1 MKKVNTI
8 DIKDIKKNNEIYTTV
23 TQIDK
28 EKVFELFNTTQVGL
42 TEEGVEIARETYGSN
57 VIDYGKKE
65 TIIHKLG
72 KAFITPFSV
81 VLILLAAVS
90 FITDYL
96 LAPPMEKDIT
106 AVVIIVVMVALSGI
120 ISFVQSIQSS
130 NAAEKLA
137 DMVEVTTAVIRAET
151 KQTEIP
157 IDEVVCGD
165 IIRLAAGDMIPA
177 DIRILR
183 AKDLFVAQSA
193 MTGESEPVER
203 IGLSE
208 TDLTKS
214 VTEYQNMVY
223 MGSTVISGTA
233 EGVVV
238 ATGNQT
244 LFGRIAKDVTVE
256 RVKTSFEMGISSVS
270 WLLIRFMAIMVPA
283 VFFINGFTKGSW
295 IDAFLFGI
303 SVAVGLTPEMLPMIV
318 NSNLIK
324 GANEMAKK
332 GTIIK
337 NLNSIQNFGA
347 IDILCTDKTGT
358 LTQDKIILEYHLDM
372 NGDEDDRVL
381 RHAFFNS
388 YYQTGL
394 RNLMDVSIIEVA
406 DETLNLKIDQYEKV
420 DEIPFDFKRRR
431 MSVVIKD
438 RTNNKTQLITKGAV
452 EEMLSISKYVDY
464 QGKIIELTDEVKQS
478 IIEKVDDLN
487 SDGLRVVAVA
497 QRTNPPAVD
506 EFSVDDE
513 HDMVLIGYLA
523 FLDPPKETT
532 KPALEALAEH
542 NVRVKVLTG
551 DNEMVTRAVCRQ
563 VGIDA
568 EEAVIGSQLEGLSF
582 EELRVLVEEQDVFVK
597 LSPQQKVDVV
607 TALRANGHVVGFM
620 GDGIND
626 APAMKASDVGISVDT
641 AVDIAKE
648 SADVILLEKDLM
660 VLETGI
666 VYGRKVFCNII
677 KYVKM
682 TASSNFG
689 NMFSVLVASIF
700 LPFLPMLPIQLLFL
714 NLIYDISCIS
724 IPWDN
729 VDEEYLKNPRKWEAD
744 SIKSF
749 MIWNGPISSIFDITT
764 YLLMFFVICPALL
777 GGAYGTLTR
786 DNQLIFEAYFHAG
799 WFIESLWTQTL
810 VIHVLRTPKLPFI
823 KSRASF
829 TVATITTLGILVGTI
844 IPYTNFGGKLGMLPL
859 PSNYFMWLALT
870 IIAYFTL
877 VTVVKNLYIKKHGEL
892 L

>member
-1 MKKVNTI
+1 MKKVNTT
-8 DIKDIKKNNEIYTTV
+8 DIKDIKKNNEIYTIV
-23 TQIDK
+23 TQVEK

-42 TEEGVEIARETYGSN
+42 TEDGVEIARETYGSN

-65 TIIHKLG
+65 TLVHKLG

-81 VLILLAAVS
+81 VLILLAGVS

-96 LAPPMEKDIT
+96 LASPMEKDIT

-151 KQTEIP
+151 KQTEVP

-177 DIRILR
+177 DIRVLR

-203 IGLSE
+203 IGLPE
-208 TDLTKS
+208 NDLTKS

-372 NGDEDDRVL
+372 NGDDDDRVL

-406 DETLNLKIDQYEKV
+406 DEILNLKIDQYEKV

-438 RTNNKTQLITKGAV
+438 RINNKTQLITKGAV

-729 VDEEYLKNPRKWEAD
+729 VDKEYLRNPRKWEAD

-764 YLLMFFVICPALL
+764 YLLMYFIICPALL
-777 GGAYGTLTR
+777 GGAYSDLTR
-786 DNQLIFEAYFHAG
+786 DNQIIFEAYFHAG

-810 VIHVLRTPKLPFI
+810 VIHALRTPKLPFI

-829 TVATITTLGILVGTI
+829 VVTIITTLGILVGTI
-844 IPYTNFGGKLGMLPL
+844 IPYTSFGGKLGMLPL